1 MPGASDGNADFQ
13 FSMLKASLD
22 YDTEIFGSNV
32 SQHVIENNPLS
43 RNISTLSEATS
54 NGETPPGAKR
64 KSKKQNQNCNAP
76 GAMRA
81 YAQYTQV
88 CSTLVLNYGDG
99 FIPQEGG
106 FVPECIRRPEIGLD
120 LEIFNSNAV
129 SDIQER
135 MANFNELNFYDGTLN
150 TNLSLEE
157 AHAKVELMRD
167 EVVKKADK
175 VRNLPGSSYSGGSAS
190 SGGGGSSMSLMEK
203 RKMARKKKSRRASSI
218 STIKA

>member
-1 MPGASDGNADFQ
+1 MKSSFAANGANVSGASDGNADFQ

-54 NGETPPGAKR
+54 NGETLPGAKR

-88 CSTLVLNYGDG
+88 
-99 FIPQEGG
+99 GG
-106 FVPECIRRPEIGLD
+106 
-120 LEIFNSNAV
+120 
-129 SDIQER
+129 
-135 MANFNELNFYDGTLN
+135 
-150 TNLSLEE
+150 
-157 AHAKVELMRD
+157 
-167 EVVKKADK
+167 
-175 VRNLPGSSYSGGSAS
+175 
-190 SGGGGSSMSLMEK
+190 
-203 RKMARKKKSRRASSI
+203 I
-218 STIKA
+218 SFT

>member
-1 MPGASDGNADFQ
+1 MRHVSFKIG
-13 FSMLKASLD
+13 
-22 YDTEIFGSNV
+22 YD
-32 SQHVIENNPLS
+32 
-43 RNISTLSEATS
+43 
-54 NGETPPGAKR
+54 
-64 KSKKQNQNCNAP
+64 
-76 GAMRA
+76 
-81 YAQYTQV
+81 
-88 CSTLVLNYGDG
+88 

-175 VRNLPGSSYSGGSAS
+175 VRNLPGSSYSGGSSS
-190 SGGGGSSMSLMEK
+190 SGGGGSSMSLMER

>member
-1 MPGASDGNADFQ
+1 MVILLFTVSKNHEIHHLSFSANGANVPGASDGNADFQ

-54 NGETPPGAKR
+54 NGETPPGARR

-88 CSTLVLNYGDG
+88 
-99 FIPQEGG
+99 
-106 FVPECIRRPEIGLD
+106 
-120 LEIFNSNAV
+120 
-129 SDIQER
+129 
-135 MANFNELNFYDGTLN
+135 
-150 TNLSLEE
+150 
-157 AHAKVELMRD
+157 
-167 EVVKKADK
+167 
-175 VRNLPGSSYSGGSAS
+175 
-190 SGGGGSSMSLMEK
+190 
-203 RKMARKKKSRRASSI
+203 
-218 STIKA
+218 